1 MQVSSK
7 SRVLLQ
13 VVPVTLYG
21 PAGQLLTHALL
32 DSGSTCSLVVEDIA
46 NALNLD
52 GPSESLDLFDIQV
65 TSHLKTK
72 RISFNIGP
80 VDVPATR
87 YPVENALVAEKLN
100 LPPVMVNME
109 HVNSQWIHLEDL
121 EL

>member
-21 PAGQLLTHALL
+21 PGGQLNTHALL

-52 GPSESLDLFDIQV
+52 GRTI
-65 TSHLKTK
+65 
-72 RISFNIGP
+72 
-80 VDVPATR
+80 
-87 YPVENALVAEKLN
+87 
-100 LPPVMVNME
+100 
-109 HVNSQWIHLEDL
+109 
-121 EL
+121 